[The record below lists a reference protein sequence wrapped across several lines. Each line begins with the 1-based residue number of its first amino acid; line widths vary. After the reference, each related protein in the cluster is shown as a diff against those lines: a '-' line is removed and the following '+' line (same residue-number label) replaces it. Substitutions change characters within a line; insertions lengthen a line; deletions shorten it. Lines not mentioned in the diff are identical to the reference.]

1 MQELISSVVVFDRLN
16 ISGDEM
22 NLPAPLFEGKLLRRY
37 KRFFTEIE
45 LVDGTVVVAHTPN
58 TGSMKQCAVPG
69 YKVLI
74 SKADNPKRK
83 LKYTLELILV
93 GDHWV
98 DTHTQRT
105 NRVVEEALRNNKI
118 ASFEDFQV
126 QPEYKYGESRI
137 DFYLHKG
144 DDEVL
149 LEVKNVTLCCQEET
163 ACFPDAVTTR
173 GQKHLRELL
182 AAKQQGYRAVIFFL
196 IQRSEA
202 TEFSPAD
209 DIDPEYG
216 RLLREVVA
224 AGVEALAYKTIVTPT
239 ENRVG
244 EKIPVIL

>member
-1 MQELISSVVVFDRLN
+1 MR
-16 ISGDEM
+16 
-22 NLPAPLFEGKLLRRY
+22 LPAPLFAGKLLRRY

-45 LVDGTVVVAHTPN
+45 LLDGTVVIAHTPN
-58 TGSMKQCAVPG
+58 TGSMKQCAIAG

-74 SKADNPKRK
+74 SKTDDPKRK
-83 LKYTLELILV
+83 LKYTLELIMV
-93 GDHWV
+93 GDRWV

-105 NRVVEEALRNNKI
+105 NRVVEEALRNNQI
-118 ASFEDFQV
+118 PSFEGFQV
-126 QPEYKYGESRI
+126 QPEYKFGESRI
-137 DFYLHKG
+137 DFYLHK
-144 DDEVL
+144 DDAKVL
-149 LEVKNVTLCCQEET
+149 LEVKNVTLCCQVET

-196 IQRSEA
+196 VQRSEA
-202 TEFSPAD
+202 TEFTPAD

-224 AGVEALAYKTIVTPT
+224 AGVEALAYKTIVTPE

-244 EKIPVIL
+244 EQIPVIL